1 MIRSLFTVRR
11 LVTVAALVFAWCA
24 LWGTVSVA
32 NVLSGLVVSL
42 LVVASGVGTSGR
54 GGIRPVPL
62 LRFLGLVMADL
73 VKSSVSVAWEILT
86 PTDYTEE
93 AIIAVEA
100 PVDTRQHLLLL
111 VVAVTVTPGTAVID
125 TDPES
130 GTLYVHVLHASK
142 AAEIREHVL
151 ELSEL
156 ACRAL
161 PTPADVEERAAAGGR
176 ARR

>member
-1 MIRSLFTVRR
+1 MIASLFTVRH
-11 LVTVAALVFAWCA
+11 LVTIAGLVFAWCA

-32 NVLSGLVVSL
+32 NVVSGVLVSL
-42 LVVASGVGTSGR
+42 LVLGSGVGTAGR
-54 GGIRPVPL
+54 GGIRIGPL
-62 LRFLGLVMADL
+62 VKFGLLVLIDL
-73 VKSSVSVAWEILT
+73 VKSSFTVAWEILT

-100 PVDTRQHLLLL
+100 PLDTRQHLLLL

-125 TDPES
+125 TDPDN

-142 AAEIREHVL
+142 ADEIRAHIL

-161 PTPADVEERAAAGGR
+161 PVTADGADRVVVDGR
-176 ARR
+176 AGR

>member
-1 MIRSLFTVRR
+1 MIASLFTVRR
-11 LVTVAALVFAWCA
+11 LVTIAGLVFAWCA

-32 NVLSGLVVSL
+32 NVVSGVLVSL
-42 LVVASGVGTSGR
+42 LVLGSGVGTAGR
-54 GGIRPVPL
+54 GGIRIGPL
-62 LRFLGLVMADL
+62 VKFGLLVLIDL
-73 VKSSVSVAWEILT
+73 VKSSFTVAWEILT

-100 PVDTRQHLLLL
+100 PLDTRQHLLLL

-125 TDPES
+125 TDPDN

-142 AAEIREHVL
+142 ADEIRAHIL

-161 PTPADVEERAAAGGR
+161 PVTADGADRVVVDGR
-176 ARR
+176 AGR